1 MPGHP
6 WFETLRRDLV
16 RQRLPAHAINR
27 YLRELADH
35 AEDHATSTG
44 AVQAESGLTELL
56 GERHLLV
63 EQATQ
68 EYRLATFSGR
78 HPILTFVLAPIP
90 VAFGA
95 WMAYFLVVG
104 LVFLGVGYLVYGPA
118 VWHAFESMEYW
129 STLAWITLMA
139 VIMLGAVAPPLATLL
154 WYSRLARRCG
164 RSWRWLVIPCLL
176 LAWCAASYTWHMEV
190 PEHLLI
196 GWVIGESPT
205 ALNAVWQ
212 GGVLL
217 LVGGLLV
224 WRAARNQRFGMTPR
238 VI

>member
-6 WFETLRRDLV
+6 WFEILRRDLV

-44 AVQAESGLTELL
+44 AVQTESGLDNLL
-56 GERHLLV
+56 GERDLLV

-95 WMAYFLVVG
+95 WLAYFLVVG
-104 LVFLGVGYLVYGPA
+104 LMFLGVGYVAYGPA
-118 VWHAFESMEYW
+118 V
-129 STLAWITLMA
+129 
-139 VIMLGAVAPPLATLL
+139 
-154 WYSRLARRCG
+154 R
-164 RSWRWLVIPCLL
+164 
-176 LAWCAASYTWHMEV
+176 
-190 PEHLLI
+190 
-196 GWVIGESPT
+196 
-205 ALNAVWQ
+205 
-212 GGVLL
+212 
-217 LVGGLLV
+217 
-224 WRAARNQRFGMTPR
+224 
-238 VI
+238 